1 MCALRLDMSLRQTL
15 RMEQKLILAP
25 QIIQSIEILQL
36 PIMELQERIEQ
47 EISENPLLEI
57 AEAPEQEEVEEE
69 AAEPE
74 APSAKVSE
82 FEKIEEMAEDYNDY
96 YTMTYNRRAGEE
108 ASSKKAEAI
117 MNTPAPSMSLQ
128 DYLFTQLRMLDLPAD
143 KLKIGEAIIYNID
156 DNGYLQYP
164 LEELIEQPEREK
176 LLGAYEEMLAV
187 IQTLDPPGVGARDLK
202 ECLLLQ
208 LQNGQNKFTLEKEII
223 SNYLEA
229 IEKNKFPYV
238 AKQMGRTVE
247 EVKQAVSNI
256 ASLNPRPGALFS
268 QEEIHY
274 IKPDVFVEE
283 IDGHFQVFLDESGI
297 PPLRI
302 SNSYREILR
311 SKKTSSRTKDFIK
324 KKMESAQWLM
334 DAIQQRRQTLL
345 KVATAIVRHQE
356 TFLRKGIQYLRPLKM
371 KQIAEAV
378 GVHVST
384 VSRAISGKY
393 LQAPRGIFPIKYFFT
408 GGTIDAGGETTS
420 WKTIK
425 HRIKELIEK
434 EDKKN
439 PLSDDAIAELLTAEG
454 HRVAR
459 RTVTKYRKA
468 MNLGSSR
475 QRRQY

>member
-15 RMEQKLILAP
+15 RMEQKLVLAP

-47 EISENPLLEI
+47 EISENPLLEV
-57 AEAPEQEEVEEE
+57 AEEPERESNQEE
-69 AAEPE
+69 AAKPE
-74 APSAKVSE
+74 AQSDKDSE

-96 YTMTYNRRAGEE
+96 YTMTYSRRSAED

-117 MNTPAPSMSLQ
+117 MNTPAPSISLQ
-128 DYLFTQLRMLDLPAD
+128 DYLFAQLRMLDVPPD
-143 KLKIGEAIIYNID
+143 KLKIGETIIYNIE

-164 LEELIEQPEREK
+164 LEELIEQQEREE
-176 LLGAYEEMLAV
+176 LLPAYEEVLAV
-187 IQTLDPPGVGARDLK
+187 IQTFDPPGVGARDLK

-208 LQNGQNKFTLEKEII
+208 LQNGQNEFGFEKELI

-238 AKQMGRTVE
+238 ARQTGHTVE
-247 EVKQAVSNI
+247 EVKEAVRNI

-283 IDGHFQVFLDESGI
+283 IDGRLQVFLDESSI

-302 SNSYREILR
+302 SSNYRQILK
-311 SKKTSSRTKDFIK
+311 SKKTSREAREYIRK
-324 KKMESAQWLM
+324 KVESAQWIM
-334 DAIQQRRQTLL
+334 DAIRQRRETLL

-356 TFLRKGIQYLRPLKM
+356 EFLRKGIQFLRPLKM
-371 KQIAEAV
+371 KQIAEGV

-384 VSRAISGKY
+384 VSRAIAGKY
-393 LQAPRGIFPIKYFFT
+393 LQAPRGIFSIKYFFT
-408 GGTIDAGGETTS
+408 GGTTDAAGEATS

-425 HRIKELIEK
+425 HHIKDLIEK

-439 PLSDDAIAELLTAEG
+439 PLSDDAIAEMLTGEG
-454 HRVAR
+454 YNVAR

-468 MNLGSSR
+468 MNISSSR
-475 QRRQY
+475 QRRRY